1 MSAGENQ
8 KRVATDDDV
17 AGMRW
22 WNAMSPGQRAL
33 ALRSAN
39 TAVAAEAWAY
49 HKARYR
55 WVESKLGNLQEAEGG
70 DGGDRTK

>member
-1 MSAGENQ
+1 MSGADNQ
-8 KRVATDDDV
+8 KRVATEDDI

-39 TAVAAEAWAY
+39 TCVAAEAWAS
-49 HKARYR
+49 HKAGYR
-55 WVESKLGNLQEAEGG
+55 WVESKLGGLQGDPDGVAG
-70 DGGDRTK
+70 DGAE